1 MRIIKKATL
10 AALWALNPQART
22 GLEHWYKT
30 TKAAA
35 WTCLAEA
42 RATFPHADQVT
53 VGSGRKIVVFNIGGN
68 KYRLITAIHY
78 NRGLVFTLMVLTHAE
93 YGKEEW
99 KDVL

>member
-1 MRIIKKATL
+1 MRIIKKTTL
-10 AALWALNPQART
+10 AAFWARNPQAKT

-30 TKAAA
+30 TKVTA
-35 WTCLAEA
+35 WTCLADA

-53 VGSGRKIVVFNIGGN
+53 VRSGREIVVFNIGGN

-78 NRGLVFTLMVLTHAE
+78 NRGLVFALMVLSHAE
-93 YGKEEW
+93 HGKEEW